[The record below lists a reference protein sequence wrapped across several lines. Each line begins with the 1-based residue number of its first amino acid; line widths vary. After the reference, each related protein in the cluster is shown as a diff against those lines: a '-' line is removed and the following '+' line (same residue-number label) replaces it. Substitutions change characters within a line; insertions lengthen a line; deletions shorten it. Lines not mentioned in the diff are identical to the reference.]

1 MAIRVVSDYI
11 FKLDDKYLRVRIGF
25 VNSTS
30 VIELFVCGVLA
41 YYKPLFTEDIESDSD
56 MKLIAGVVRGMSKDK
71 PRWISNECA
80 WIVSEFEEM
89 IFHQRLT
96 TYDFGCYEDGMY
108 LTVIEDADK
117 HVRLKLDTG
126 QKGGKLSLDLDIS
139 EGLDIVDTA
148 DKYCQMLHKLVENFK
163 LNRKEIPKA
172 TLQKNMIA

>member
-11 FKLDDKYLRVRIGF
+11 FKLDDKYLRVKIGF

-56 MKLIAGVVRGMSKDK
+56 MKLIAGVIRGMSKDK

-108 LTVIEDADK
+108 LTVIVMQK
-117 HVRLKLDTG
+117 LKW
-126 QKGGKLSLDLDIS
+126 
-139 EGLDIVDTA
+139 
-148 DKYCQMLHKLVENFK
+148 K
-163 LNRKEIPKA
+163 LNALKRVQNTTKPPEHVLHPFPLKHIV
-172 TLQKNMIA
+172 N